1 MTTTKD
7 MTQGSVWKNIIYFA
21 IPIFISNLFQQL
33 YNSVDSLIVGNFVSK
48 QALAAVSSSGN
59 LIFLFNGFITG
70 TAMGAGVLIA
80 KYFGSKNYSDMKK
93 AIHTDIAFGLTSSL
107 LLTILG
113 TGLSRY
119 MLIWMGTA
127 EDVLPESITYFTI
140 YFLGVTG
147 IIMYNILSG
156 IMQAVGN
163 SRRPLYYLIFASCLN
178 VLLDLLFVAVFKWGV
193 AGAAF
198 ATGISQL
205 CSSIMCLIYLM
216 KKGTIYQVEF
226 KEIRFY
232 KNMITQILKY
242 GIPSGIQNSVIA
254 IANVFVQSNIN
265 SFGSD
270 AMAGCGTYSK
280 LEGFAFLPITSF
292 NLSITTFVGQNLGAK
307 EYKRAKEGSKFAIIT
322 SMILAELIGVIFF
335 FTIPYLAR
343 LFNDDEVVISYAV
356 SQCRIECFFYCLLAF
371 AHCVAAV
378 CRGAGK
384 AIVPMII
391 MLAIWCVLRVIYIY
405 CALSISHTI
414 ELIFWAYP
422 LTWGISSVIFLFYFL
437 FSDWVHGFDKK
448 KKKDKITDD
457 NDGTSLV

>member
-270 AMAGCGTYSK
+270 AMAGCGSYSK

-292 NLSITTFVGQNLGAK
+292 TMALTTFIGQNLGAK
-307 EYKRAKEGSKFAIIT
+307 QYDRAKQGARFGIFTGVIMAEIVGIALYIFAPQ
-322 SMILAELIGVIFF
+322 LIG
-335 FTIPYLAR
+335 
-343 LFNDDEVVISYAV
+343 LFNRDAAVIDFGIKQMRTEAL
-356 SQCRIECFFYCLLAF
+356 FYC
-371 AHCVAAV
+371 
-378 CRGAGK
+378 
-384 AIVPMII
+384 
-391 MLAIWCVLRVIYIY
+391 
-405 CALSISHTI
+405 
-414 ELIFWAYP
+414 
-422 LTWGISSVIFLFYFL
+422 
-437 FSDWVHGFDKK
+437 
-448 KKKDKITDD
+448 
-457 NDGTSLV
+457 